1 MDNIYVDINKLVSLH
16 SKYSKNRVYF
26 QYVINYHINVAV
38 NHYLNVIDIY
48 LEDLQYNYFPEQ
60 LKNIIAQFN
69 EIGEVYVDEENL
81 SITIYL
87 NILKVFLKQNK
98 IIKSYYKV
106 YSSDSEATIRIDINN
121 IVNMGIISQN
131 ICSDIDDNK
140 DNLTRLVLE
149 SEAGDVIYFFSI
161 ARSSNNFDELLSII
175 LLLRDKKV
183 DLIIEDIYIDPSL
196 SQEQLFKMIEDLRSI
211 YEFKCRSL
219 KIKKAQEN
227 VYKRGDK
234 QIGRPKLELYDL
246 PEYVFDNYKL
256 LVNGEINMSQF
267 ADMCGVSRPTA
278 YKYRTMIKENNK

>member
-106 YSSDSEATIRIDINN
+106 
-121 IVNMGIISQN
+121 
-131 ICSDIDDNK
+131 
-140 DNLTRLVLE
+140 
-149 SEAGDVIYFFSI
+149 
-161 ARSSNNFDELLSII
+161 
-175 LLLRDKKV
+175 
-183 DLIIEDIYIDPSL
+183 
-196 SQEQLFKMIEDLRSI
+196 LF
-211 YEFKCRSL
+211 
-219 KIKKAQEN
+219 
-227 VYKRGDK
+227 
-234 QIGRPKLELYDL
+234 
-246 PEYVFDNYKL
+246 
-256 LVNGEINMSQF
+256 
-267 ADMCGVSRPTA
+267 
-278 YKYRTMIKENNK
+278 